1 MPGMSVKIKFFYS
14 LIVFS
19 ALMLLSGYI
28 LFSTLLKDYFLP
40 VFYLFVFYFMLL
52 TLSGRL
58 FLINSN
64 PDKPGDFTTRYFLVR
79 WMKVIMHLL
88 FIVVYLLTDREN
100 IPAFIFTF
108 LTCYILFSVFDIY
121 TLSIYLKKK

>member
-1 MPGMSVKIKFFYS
+1 MSVKIKFFNA
-14 LIVFS
+14 LILFS
-19 ALMLLSGYI
+19 ALVFLSGYI
-28 LFSTLLKDYFLP
+28 LFSTLLTDFFLP

-58 FLINSN
+58 FLMNSN
-64 PDKPGDFTTRYFLVR
+64 PDKPGDFHTRYFLVR
-79 WMKVIMHLL
+79 WMKVIIHLI

-100 IPAFIFTF
+100 IPAFIITF
-108 LTCYILFSVFDIY
+108 LACYILFSLFDIY

>member
-1 MPGMSVKIKFFYS
+1 MSVNIKFFYS
-14 LIVFS
+14 LIIFS

-40 VFYLFVFYFMLL
+40 VFYLFIFYFMLL

-64 PDKPGDFTTRYFLVR
+64 PDKPGDFNTRYFLVR
-79 WMKVIMHLL
+79 WMKVLLHLI
-88 FIVVYLLTDREN
+88 FIVVYLLTTGKTFRRSFLPSL
-100 IPAFIFTF
+100 PAIFYSLYSISTHLVFI
-108 LTCYILFSVFDIY
+108 
-121 TLSIYLKKK
+121 

>member
-1 MPGMSVKIKFFYS
+1 MSVKIKFFNS
-14 LIVFS
+14 LILFS
-19 ALMLLSGYI
+19 ALVLLSGYI

-40 VFYLFVFYFMLL
+40 VFYFFVFYFMLL

-64 PDKPGDFTTRYFLVR
+64 PDKPGDFNIRYFLVR
-79 WMKVIMHLL
+79 WMKVIIHLI

-100 IPAFIFTF
+100 IPAFIITF
-108 LTCYILFSVFDIY
+108 MTCYLIFSVFDIY